1 MMILLVK
8 EFRHSYCFK
17 CPHLFLC
24 KLLSAVYH
32 LRVLCC
38 PHQLHFSSQDNN
50 VVFLRDSCQSTP
62 INPSQWWLQV
72 SGYSPRWE
80 GIEIKGLNRYES
92 NFNVNERRRRK
103 IFFLCWEK
111 ILNSTDFLTQIL
123 GKRGVFSIYV
133 AFTSLKRWF
142 WIFTEFHLT
151 WQAQSRI
158 NSKFLSLSKKS
169 FKTTTLSTEARLR
182 MWSSSHQFIPMRW
195 HSNNIPTLILSVYE
209 YSHWI

>member
-1 MMILLVK
+1 MILLVK
-8 EFRHSYCFK
+8 EFWQSYCFK

-62 INPSQWWLQV
+62 INSSQWWLQV

-80 GIEIKGLNRYES
+80 GIEIKGLNRYEI
-92 NFNVNERRRRK
+92 NLNLNERKRRK
-103 IFFLCWEK
+103 KFFLCWEK

-123 GKRGVFSIYV
+123 GKERSIFNLRCFYFSWKIILNFYRVSFDLTSTISDQLKISLTFQEKFQDHYIVNRGQAPHVELVTSIHPNEV
-133 AFTSLKRWF
+133 TF
-142 WIFTEFHLT
+142 
-151 WQAQSRI
+151 
-158 NSKFLSLSKKS
+158 
-169 FKTTTLSTEARLR
+169 
-182 MWSSSHQFIPMRW
+182 
-195 HSNNIPTLILSVYE
+195 
-209 YSHWI
+209 